1 MNKLDFLS
9 EPPQMLFFQKESNK
23 TYFGGVLFI
32 IFIIVVSILSIIH
45 ILDFCL
51 NDKYEIYYSLIRN
64 DGSEKDL
71 QYDDEMDPL
80 MNFSIDV
87 WGVNEQL
94 EIFEPNENFFIA
106 DLDFNY
112 IKRNSTFQKRP
123 SELFFYIIYF
133 DFSYGSKENSTE
145 DILNSWYYFQIKYQ
159 GFKLQ
164 HQKTIPLIT
173 NEPDLYFYKDYSFSI
188 NKTTINII
196 NWEVIKYI
204 ENMGIYG
211 IFDRM
216 FKSKSEYISGYMG
229 SDYTSSKDKPL
240 DLFGMKFLS
249 IVQIKNSFKQYT
261 EYRRKKN
268 SILDLIADIGSLFS
282 TFFSIFVFIYKFY
295 SSNIDNYQIIEK
307 LLSNVKKM
315 NILKRKETKGNL
327 EINYININKNN
338 KNQSDLTQVR
348 MSTINDITKKDF
360 DLSKANKEAEIIV
373 QSKDKLGIAKIKTIN
388 EVKNIKRLS
397 FRHFFMNGFY
407 LKCFN
412 RNNENKV
419 IDLCNYILSKYNSV
433 DQLLYNQIMFE
444 NLLEDYKWN
453 NPDLGSISKNKLINR
468 LININ

>member
-9 EPPQMLFFQKESNK
+9 ESPQMLFFQKESNK

-94 EIFEPNENFFIA
+94 EKFEPNENFFIA

-164 HQKTIPLIT
+164 HQKSIPLIT

-268 SILDLIADIGSLFS
+268 DILDLIANIGSIFS
-282 TFFSIFVFIYKFY
+282 TFFSIFVFIFKFY
-295 SSNIDNYQIIEK
+295 SNNIDNYQIIEK
-307 LLSNVKKM
+307 LLSKAKKM
-315 NILKRKETKGNL
+315 NIFKKN
-327 EINYININKNN
+327 EIINININKNN
-338 KNQSDLTQVR
+338 KYQSDLTQDV
-348 MSTINDITKKDF
+348 MSPVNNTTKKKFDF
-360 DLSKANKEAEIIV
+360 SGEKKEAEIIAET
-373 QSKDKLGIAKIKTIN
+373 KDKLETVKIKTIS
-388 EVKNIKRLS
+388 EIKNIKKLS
-397 FRHFFMNGFY
+397 FRHFFLNGFY

-412 RNNENKV
+412 RINENKV
-419 IDLCNYILSKYNSV
+419 IDLCNYILSKYISI
-433 DQLLYNQIMFE
+433 DLLLYNQIMFE
-444 NLLEDYKWN
+444 NLLKDYTWN
-453 NPDLGSISKNKLINR
+453 NPGLTNINKNKLINR